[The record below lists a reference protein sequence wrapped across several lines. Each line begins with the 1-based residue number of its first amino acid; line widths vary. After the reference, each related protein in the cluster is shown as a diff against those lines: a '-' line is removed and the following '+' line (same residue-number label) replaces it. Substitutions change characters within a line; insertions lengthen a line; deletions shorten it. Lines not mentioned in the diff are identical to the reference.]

1 MPSAPDTTLTFPLL
15 FCCFSG
21 RRRARTGLTTEDG
34 APLNFS
40 ALDIVGDVAES
51 AIRLMLLVCA
61 DGRRFPAVVRLLP
74 PDDSPLVLLIP
85 LEETLPLLVT
95 DT

>member
-51 AIRLMLLVCA
+51 AIRLMLLVC
-61 DGRRFPAVVRLLP
+61 VRTVDVSLRLCGCCR
-74 PDDSPLVLLIP
+74 L
-85 LEETLPLLVT
+85 TT
-95 DT
+95 HRWYC